1 MFFTHSFTAMIYTPL
16 VVTTS
21 VASVLYYR
29 QKLKIFEST
38 FTMYF
43 MTTLVSTSGCL
54 MMQQFYFGPKVLQGN
69 YSCQLCCTL
78 SGSLLQGATGFALPN
93 LVGALTGAAIA
104 QRYQLSTLP
113 EQKLSSIRK
122 FWLPKM
128 FNFSRS
134 LSGLVLLNLFFG
146 GIIAYNQY
154 KVSDEVQRTITK
166 EEQQEIIKQLMGVG
180 YGINSSGFDGN
191 I

>member
-1 MFFTHSFTAMIYTPL
+1 
-16 VVTTS
+16 
-21 VASVLYYR
+21 
-29 QKLKIFEST
+29 
-38 FTMYF
+38 
-43 MTTLVSTSGCL
+43 
-54 MMQQFYFGPKVLQGN
+54 
-69 YSCQLCCTL
+69 
-78 SGSLLQGATGFALPN
+78 
-93 LVGALTGAAIA
+93 
-104 QRYQLSTLP
+104 
-113 EQKLSSIRK
+113 
-122 FWLPKM
+122 M